1 MAVLSALRRTP
12 GALQRNPVLFVPV
25 LVIVLFQVPQLVLQS
40 INPLLASVV
49 SLGLSLVF
57 ILVLP
62 FFQAG
67 IIGMADEA
75 LDERTSLKSFIREGK
90 DNYVSVL
97 VAYLVLVAVNFAI
110 GFAVFIT
117 AIPIGF
123 AVFSDLGG
131 GVGIAVLVIAGLIA
145 LIIGLAYLLFIF
157 FIQFYGQAIVID
169 NLGAVDGLKHSYA
182 VVRRNLVSTLGYS
195 VLVGVLGGLAGG
207 VFAIASMLVSPQ
219 STTILPLPQ
228 LSVVGTVGVALLIGV
243 FGALFGGFFGVYS
256 VVFYRTIDSG
266 ITDGS

>member
-1 MAVLSALRRTP
+1 MAVLNALRRTP

-25 LVIVLFQVPQLVLQS
+25 LVLMLFQVPQLVLQS
-40 INPLLASVV
+40 ISPLLASVV

-57 ILVLP
+57 VFVMP

-75 LDERTSLKSFIREGK
+75 LDGRTSLECFLREGK

-110 GFAVFIT
+110 GFAAFIV

-123 AVFSDLGG
+123 AVFSDLHG
-131 GVGIAVLVIAGLIA
+131 GVGIAVLAVAGLIA
-145 LIIGLAYLLFIF
+145 VVVVLAYLLFVF

-169 NLGAVDGLKHSYA
+169 DLGAVDGLKHSYA
-182 VVRRNLVSTLGYS
+182 VVRRNLVSALGYS
-195 VLVGVLGGLAGG
+195 ALVGILGGLAGG

-219 STTILPLPQ
+219 STALLSLPRLP
-228 LSVVGTVGVALLIGV
+228 VVATVGVALLV
-243 FGALFGGFFGVYS
+243 VVLGALFGGFFGVYS
-256 VVFYRTIDSG
+256 VAFYRTIDSG
-266 ITDGS
+266 VTDGS

>member
-1 MAVLSALRRTP
+1 MAVLNALRRTP

-25 LVIVLFQVPQLVLQS
+25 LVIMLFQVPQLVLQS

-57 ILVLP
+57 IFVMP

-75 LDERTSLKSFIREGK
+75 LDGQTSLESFLREGK
-90 DNYVSVL
+90 ANYVSVL

-110 GFAVFIT
+110 GFAAFVM

-123 AVFSDLGG
+123 AVFSDLQG
-131 GVGIAVLVIAGLIA
+131 GVGVAVLAIAGLIA
-145 LIIGLAYLLFIF
+145 LLVGLAYLLFIF
-157 FIQFYGQAIVID
+157 FIQFYVQAIVID
-169 NLGAVDGLKHSYA
+169 DLGAVDGLKHSYA
-182 VVRRNLVSTLGYS
+182 VVRRNLLNAFGYS

-219 STTILPLPQ
+219 STTVLSLPQ
-228 LSVVGTVGVALLIGV
+228 LSVVATVGVALLIVV
-243 FGALFGGFFGVYS
+243 FGALFGEFFGVYS
-256 VVFYRTIDSG
+256 VVFYRTINSG
-266 ITDGS
+266 VTDGS